1 MDIETL
7 ALSKKYTS
15 SSVTSALTGI
25 ASAVVD
31 QDGTKIVVTTNDG
44 QIFELNITNQL
55 TSSETQLIQ
64 SLSIVNDKLCLDGE
78 EVGNALSKDQLGI
91 LNSVANKVDQ
101 TYLNENFYNRI
112 NTDGK
117 YATKLNLNSH
127 TNDTTNPHKVELSQL
142 ADVIIDS
149 PIDGQPLVYDSVTGK
164 IINKSATTLSDGKV
178 KIDSSSTANYLSQLI
193 DNQTIHVDDGK
204 LVTKTLDG
212 LNVTITEIN
221 YLKGMDTNVKAL
233 ISSIG
238 TAGMY
243 FGGVKQSKEDLSSLT
258 GMSNGLTVIV
268 QADESVSGS
277 PTNTYIYDES
287 NAQWLL
293 VGATNIQIRDFTTS
307 PIDLTK
313 EVTGKLPKTNVDLT
327 DLPTSSDLDNY
338 LDKTTYD
345 SNGNGIVDKAETLN
359 NMTSTTQ
366 QIDASVKNSHS
377 HTNNQAIE
385 EATAGVGDGTKVWC
399 DDNTFKTMQSGG
411 SSNGSSVSKS
421 DINGNIINNGE
432 QMVVYDDSDI
442 RYDIDS
448 LNDRSTIGS
457 KLNYLSGY
465 IGERQISVSLN
476 GRLNYNSIYL
486 SYGDRISLNN
496 GIITLKKGTYNIDA
510 TCRVIGDN
518 NSAYIGYQLYNRTKG
533 KYEGTT
539 AQSIVFTFTQNVAT
553 NPYLKSIIEV
563 TEDNTEYEIRIN
575 YVNGNISSIDSGIS
589 SLIIEETGRTL
600 LLDPVE
606 HAQDHEVKVATFY
619 INGSKTVPSVTPLVF
634 DRADGNIPLTNNG
647 YIQLTANKT
656 YLFSASIYNNSSTVV
671 QTGIRLYDVTNNV
684 ALPVYLG
691 INGQSGTQVK
701 YTPTSDIVVSL
712 CTGAS
717 YTFYNNYTQLTVHEI
732 KNPVVVNYTTAQD
745 ISNPLMSSQISQE
758 APIGTVIEYSGTGT
772 PEHYLKCNSIYA
784 IADYQDFAQWI
795 VEKRGKVNYWGG
807 DGITSFGT
815 PKYDVEYTVDYLVPT
830 MTSDTAPSGQVFY
843 SSTDNVNSVGWKAFD
858 GITNFTTY
866 WTGVS
871 NEYQYLGY
879 KFTEPKVVNSYTLAT
894 RSYNTN
900 DILLAP
906 RDWQIQG
913 TNDPTLTTWTTLDTQ
928 TDIIFTEKAQTKT
941 FIFENNQAFLAYR
954 LYVTKNNGYTTSAY
968 STSVSVLSFDKAT
981 PKFTPCVKYEATH
994 YAINQYGGFQMD
1006 TLWEGSAST
1015 INSVLTLEKSIYD
1028 YDYLIISRYFNG
1040 SSGTRNDVGDLILTK
1055 KKYGKIVYDPITLTI
1070 NTGAV
1075 NGVSLSYL
1083 VEETKFTIKTNTAYS
1098 WQSLFIESIIGVKG
1112 SIPTVLEGGAL

>member
-385 EATAGVGDGTKVWC
+385 EATAGAGDGTKVWC

-411 SSNGSSVSKS
+411 NSSGSSVSKS

-432 QMVVYDDSDI
+432 QMVVYDDSEIQSDI
-442 RYDIDS
+442 AS
-448 LNDRSTIGS
+448 LNNRSTIGES
-457 KLNYLSGY
+457 LGYCELRLDNDTVPSPNNPIIFKDIVVRDNIDYDVATGEFLLKTGKKYIIIASIACGKTTGSVQYKIRNKTDNVFLSGLL
-465 IGERQISVSLN
+465 QSISN
-476 GRLNYNSIYL
+476 GQANSVPQTL
-486 SYGDRISLNN
+486 SVPT
-496 GIITLKKGTYNIDA
+496 IIDCKKDMSVDVYCLVNS
-510 TCRVIGDN
+510 N
-518 NSAYIGYQLYNRTKG
+518 SQSAYKDRSN
-533 KYEGTT
+533 
-539 AQSIVFTFTQNVAT
+539 IV
-553 NPYLKSIIEV
+553 I
-563 TEDNTEYEIRIN
+563 YEIGKD
-575 YVNGNISSIDSGIS
+575 VV
-589 SLIIEETGRTL
+589 
-600 LLDPVE
+600 LDPVKY
-606 HAQDHEVKVATFY
+606 AQNHEIKYGTFTTTQ
-619 INGSKTVPSVTPLVF
+619 IG
-634 DRADGNIPLTNNG
+634 A
-647 YIQLTANKT
+647 LTANSPILLNTIINGTMELDTTKNGIKLT
-656 YLFSASIYNNSSTVV
+656 GGNNYYIELVASPVLALIKNAKFFIYNCTDNIRTEDILCQVSSATATTHWVSTGSGIYFKPEKDMTITVYCDTNISNIKYDGNSVFNVLV
-671 QTGIRLYDVTNNV
+671 Q
-684 ALPVYLG
+684 
-691 INGQSGTQVK
+691 
-701 YTPTSDIVVSL
+701 
-712 CTGAS
+712 
-717 YTFYNNYTQLTVHEI
+717 EI
-732 KNPVVVNYTTAQD
+732 KNPVLVEYTTAKD

-758 APIGTVIEYSGTGT
+758 APIGTVIEYVGNSN
-772 PEHYLKCNSIYA
+772 PDYYLACNGKLYN
-784 IADYQDFAQWI
+784 IADYPELFNKI
-795 VEKRGKVNYWGG
+795 GNKFGG
-807 DGITSFGT
+807 DGITTFAVPNYSGTAMDVTPKMTSNTTPTPYVASASSVYGNEARYYAYRAFNGTSVDANDAWLSAGIATPQYIMLDFGT
-815 PKYDVEYTVDYLVPT
+815 PTTVDTVT
-830 MTSDTAPSGQVFY
+830 MLINNPNASTVAPKDFTVQGSNNG
-843 SSTDNVNSVGWKAFD
+843 TDFTIIKAFSETSWTSNVLKTLQL
-858 GITNFTTY
+858 GASVTYRYFKVNIT
-866 WTGVS
+866 S
-871 NEYQYLGY
+871 
-879 KFTEPKVVNSYTLAT
+879 
-894 RSYNTN
+894 
-900 DILLAP
+900 
-906 RDWQIQG
+906 
-913 TNDPTLTTWTTLDTQ
+913 
-928 TDIIFTEKAQTKT
+928 
-941 FIFENNQAFLAYR
+941 
-954 LYVTKNNGYTTSAY
+954 NNGYSGY
-968 STSVSVLSFDKAT
+968 VGISQLRLLSSEN
-981 PKFTPCVKYEATH
+981 KYYIKCEATH
-994 YAINQYGGFQMD
+994 YAVNQYGGFQED
-1006 TLWEGSAST
+1006 VLWEGKASS
-1015 INSVLTLEKSIYD
+1015 NGNYTLLYDPLD
-1028 YDYLIISRYFNG
+1028 YDYIKIMCSFSPSSSASYYTSDYEVRKEAIKNANGVYFSEFVEATGFRMIVTFNG
-1040 SSGTRNDVGDLILTK
+1040 KT
-1055 KKYGKIVYDPITLTI
+1055 ITLNRLLYNWTDASI
-1070 NTGAV
+1070 R
-1075 NGVSLSYL
+1075 
-1083 VEETKFTIKTNTAYS
+1083 K
-1098 WQSLFIESIIGVKG
+1098 IIGVKG
-1112 SIPTVLEGGAL
+1112 SIPTVMEGGAL

>member
-78 EVGNALSKDQLGI
+78 EVGNALTKDQLGI

-112 NTDGK
+112 NSDGK

-127 TNDTTNPHKVELSQL
+127 TNDITNPHKVELSQL
-142 ADVIIDS
+142 ADVVIDS
-149 PIDGQPLVYDSVTGK
+149 PIDGQPLVYDSATGK
-164 IINKSATTLSDGKV
+164 IINKSASTLSDGKV

-193 DNQTIHVDDGK
+193 DSQTIQVEDGK
-204 LVTKTLDG
+204 LLAKTLDG
-212 LNVTITEIN
+212 LNVTLTELN

-293 VGATNIQIRDFTTS
+293 VGATNIQIRDFTTY

-385 EATAGVGDGTKVWC
+385 EATAGAGDGTKVWC

-411 SSNGSSVSKS
+411 SSSGSSVSKS

-432 QMVVYDDSDI
+432 QIVVYDDTKVQSEI
-442 RYDIDS
+442 NN
-448 LNDRSTIGS
+448 LNDRSVIGKAPS
-457 KLNYLSGY
+457 YLSGY
-465 IGERQISVSLN
+465 LGSKQTTGLVVGGRIKFDSVYSSTGNKITLN
-476 GRLNYNSIYL
+476 DGIIHLKRGTYTIEASCRTVGGNSSTYTGYQVYNITKGVFEGAFAQAIPTIFSGVTLSYNSQI
-486 SYGDRISLNN
+486 N
-496 GIITLKKGTYNIDA
+496 
-510 TCRVIGDN
+510 
-518 NSAYIGYQLYNRTKG
+518 TKVVVD
-533 KYEGTT
+533 EE
-539 AQSIVFTFTQNVAT
+539 S
-553 NPYLKSIIEV
+553 
-563 TEDNTEYEIRIN
+563 DYEIRIIHIA
-575 YVNGNISSIDSGIS
+575 GGAITRIDDESSNLSITELPSVY
-589 SLIIEETGRTL
+589 

-606 HAQDHEVKVATFY
+606 YAQDHDVKYGTFSTTQTGALTVNSPILLNTR
-619 INGSKTVPSVTPLVF
+619 INGTMELDTTKHGIKLIGGNNYYIELV
-634 DRADGNIPLTNNG
+634 
-647 YIQLTANKT
+647 
-656 YLFSASIYNNSSTVV
+656 ASPVLALIKNAKFFIYNCTDNTRTEEILCQVSSATATTHWVSTGSGIYFKPEKDMTITVYCDTNISNIKYDSNSVFNVLV
-671 QTGIRLYDVTNNV
+671 Q
-684 ALPVYLG
+684 
-691 INGQSGTQVK
+691 
-701 YTPTSDIVVSL
+701 
-712 CTGAS
+712 
-717 YTFYNNYTQLTVHEI
+717 EI
-732 KNPVVVNYTTAQD
+732 KDPVVVNYTTAQD

-758 APIGTVIEYSGTGT
+758 APIGTVIEYVGNSK
-772 PEHYLKCNSIYA
+772 PDHYLACNGKIYN
-784 IADYQDFAQWI
+784 IVDYPELFNKI
-795 VEKRGKVNYWGG
+795 GNKFGG
-807 DGITSFGT
+807 DGTTTFAVPNYSGTAMDVTPIMTSNTTPIPYVASASSVYNNEARYYAYRAFNGTSADVNDAWLSAGISTSQYIMLDFGT
-815 PKYDVEYTVDYLVPT
+815 PTTVDTVKILINNPNASTV
-830 MTSDTAPSGQVFY
+830 APKDFTVQGSNNG
-843 SSTDNVNSVGWKAFD
+843 TDFA
-858 GITNFTTY
+858 
-866 WTGVS
+866 
-871 NEYQYLGY
+871 
-879 KFTEPKVVNSYTLAT
+879 
-894 RSYNTN
+894 
-900 DILLAP
+900 
-906 RDWQIQG
+906 
-913 TNDPTLTTWTTLDTQ
+913 
-928 TDIIFTEKAQTKT
+928 IIKT
-941 FIFENNQAFLAYR
+941 FSETSWTNNVAKTLSLDASVTYR
-954 LYVTKNNGYTTSAY
+954 YYKVNITSNNGYSGY
-968 STSVSVLSFDKAT
+968 VGISQLRFLSSEN
-981 PKFTPCVKYEATH
+981 KYYIKCEATH
-994 YAINQYGGFQMD
+994 YAINQYGGFQED
-1006 TLWEGSAST
+1006 VLWEGKASS
-1015 INSVLTLEKSIYD
+1015 NGNYTLLYDPLD
-1028 YDYLIISRYFNG
+1028 YDYIKIICSFSPSSSTSYYTSDYEISKEAIKNANGVYFSEFVEATGFRMIVTFNG
-1040 SSGTRNDVGDLILTK
+1040 KT
-1055 KKYGKIVYDPITLTI
+1055 ITLNRLLYNWTDASI
-1070 NTGAV
+1070 R
-1075 NGVSLSYL
+1075 
-1083 VEETKFTIKTNTAYS
+1083 K
-1098 WQSLFIESIIGVKG
+1098 IIGVKG
-1112 SIPTVLEGGAL
+1112 SIPTILEGGAL